1 MAEQK
6 KPPTDGASR
15 ETGIIEVHVN
25 EIEQLFNS
33 IDPSPFREKDLD
45 DDAHEFILSWAKELP
60 VSMPLTLLVHLDRGA
75 IPAEAQ
81 AMLTEA
87 VHGFY
92 SHRAELAR
100 QRLHQLLRTGRT
112 SLIIGLAFLAGCILL
127 GDWVGH
133 RAHEIELGE
142 ILHENLLIGGW
153 VAMWRPLEIFLY
165 DWWPI
170 RNEARI
176 YDRLSQMKLQIRC
189 SNRSDSAAFA
199 PRRSSF
205 RRQNLHEP
213 KAMSQPPGKPKKS
226 HESQILHPLG
236 RRRRVVRRSRG
247 RPWR

>member
-1 MAEQK
+1 MGEQS
-6 KPPTDGASR
+6 KPPMEGASR

-60 VSMPLTLLVHLDRGA
+60 ANMPLTLLVHLDRGA
-75 IPAEAQ
+75 VPPEANEVLRQ
-81 AMLTEA
+81 A
-87 VHGFY
+87 VHSFFG
-92 SHRAELAR
+92 HRAELAR

-127 GDWVGH
+127 GDWIGR
-133 RAHEIELGE
+133 RAQEIELGE
-142 ILHENLLIGGW
+142 ILHESLLIGGW

-176 YDRLSQMKLQIRC
+176 YDRLSRMTLQIRC
-189 SNRSDSAAFA
+189 TSRSEAATFA
-199 PRRSSF
+199 PTAAAVQSS
-205 RRQNLHEP
+205 
-213 KAMSQPPGKPKKS
+213 KPA
-226 HESQILHPLG
+226 
-236 RRRRVVRRSRG
+236 
-247 RPWR
+247 

>member
-6 KPPTDGASR
+6 KPPTEGAAR

-60 VSMPLTLLVHLDRGA
+60 LNVPLTLLVHLDRGA
-75 IPAEAQ
+75 VPSEAQ

-142 ILHENLLIGGW
+142 ILHESLLIGGW

-189 SNRSDSAAFA
+189 SNRSSSSAFA
-199 PRRSSF
+199 PA
-205 RRQNLHEP
+205 NPTAET
-213 KAMSQPPGKPKKS
+213 AKP
-226 HESQILHPLG
+226 
-236 RRRRVVRRSRG
+236 V
-247 RPWR
+247 